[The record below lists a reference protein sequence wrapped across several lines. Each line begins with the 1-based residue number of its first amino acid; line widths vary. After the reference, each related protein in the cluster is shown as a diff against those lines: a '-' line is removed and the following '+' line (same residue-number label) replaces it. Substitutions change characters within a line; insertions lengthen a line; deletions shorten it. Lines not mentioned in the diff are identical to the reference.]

1 MSKNGR
7 MSIASVTAI
16 AVTTLLISAVTTGTK
31 VTVNASSAAV
41 KWPPIVTGTLNSAVG
56 GPVKSIP
63 FGTAFTATQLRLAES
78 RNSWVASI
86 VGVNG
91 YALVY
96 IDRFQYPLFTKNG
109 GETWTIAGAYFTNGG
124 AQGGAGAVTID
135 TYGSSIAVAYG
146 NQWPYTTIDGGRHW
160 YVMGRPPGIVESAY
174 AFRENWVT
182 FNYPRTA
189 IVANLVSLASYN
201 GPAKITSRAEYLTT
215 NGGKSWRLLTVS

>member
-1 MSKNGR
+1 MSNNGR
-7 MSIASVTAI
+7 MSIASVAAV
-16 AVTTLLISAVTTGTK
+16 AVTTLLIGAVAIGTEVTANAASAV
-31 VTVNASSAAV
+31 V

-56 GPVKSIP
+56 GPVKPIP
-63 FGTAFTATQLRLAES
+63 FGTALTATQLRLAKS
-78 RNSWVASI
+78 TLVASI
-86 VGVNG
+86 VGVDG
-91 YALVY
+91 YALAY
-96 IDRFQYPLFTKNG
+96 IDRCEYPLATKNG
-109 GETWTIAGAYFTNGG
+109 GRTWTIAGAYFTNGG

-174 AFRENWVT
+174 AFTENWVT

-189 IVANLVSLASYN
+189 IVANLVSLATNN

-215 NGGKSWRLLTVS
+215 NGGKSWRLLTMS